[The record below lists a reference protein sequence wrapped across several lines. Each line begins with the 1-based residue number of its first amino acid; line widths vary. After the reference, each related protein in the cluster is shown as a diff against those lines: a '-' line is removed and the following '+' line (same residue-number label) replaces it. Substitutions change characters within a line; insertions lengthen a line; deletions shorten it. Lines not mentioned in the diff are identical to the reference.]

1 MSPNPR
7 STFAIAGHPV
17 HPMLVPLPIGFLVG
31 ALLTDLAY
39 WQSARM
45 EFAEFS
51 AWLIGAGVVAALLAA
66 VAGFTDFAGE
76 PRIRALRPAW
86 WHLFGNLL
94 AVALSIVNFLVR
106 LGDAPAAVLPTGL
119 ALSAIVVV
127 LLLFNGW
134 MGGEMVFR
142 HGVAVRGPETGAP

>member
-1 MSPNPR
+1 MPANPR
-7 STFAIAGHPV
+7 STFAIAGHPL
-17 HPMLVPLPIGFLVG
+17 HPLLVPLPIGFLIG
-31 ALLTDLAY
+31 ALLTDIGY
-39 WQSARM
+39 WQSGRM

-66 VAGFTDFAGE
+66 VAGFTDFVGE
-76 PRIRALRPAW
+76 PRIRALRQAW

-94 AVALSIVNFLVR
+94 AVALSIVNFVVR

-142 HGVAVRGPETGAP
+142 HGVAVRGPEAGEP